1 MAATAGPE
9 GLAALELAIRTAMTK
24 LGGSLLEDLLALD
37 TGHRGQRADCGE
49 GHQATFVS
57 YRGKTLDTVLGPIE
71 YRRAY
76 YYCADCGHGV
86 VPRDDELG
94 VAHASLTPGLAAMVD
109 RVGAAVAFGEGR
121 DLLAELAGIE
131 LSTKRVERCAEADG
145 KAVAAAID
153 SHAAAVAT
161 GEVVPL
167 GPATSVAKL
176 YVAVDGTGVP
186 AVPAGTAGRKGKG
199 PDGRAHTREV
209 KLGVVFTQTTT
220 DDEGF
225 PIRDPGSSSYVA
237 TLESVEHFGT
247 LVDAEA
253 RRRGS
258 AKATEVVVLG
268 DGATWIWALAKAHFP
283 KAAHIVDLYHAREH
297 LSDLA
302 KLLAPELGDDRAAW
316 LAERKDELDD
326 GDIPAILAAARALD
340 VPANK
345 TNDLGT
351 ALGYFENNAARMQYK
366 AFRDAGHFV
375 GSGSVEAGCK
385 AVVAQRLKLSGM
397 RWSVR
402 GATGIVTL
410 RCQEASG
417 RWEEIC
423 HRPRNQTSVA

>member
-1 MAATAGPE
+1 M
-9 GLAALELAIRTAMTK
+9 
-24 LGGSLLEDLLALD
+24 
-37 TGHRGQRADCGE
+37 
-49 GHQATFVS
+49 
-57 YRGKTLDTVLGPIE
+57 
-71 YRRAY
+71 
-76 YYCADCGHGV
+76 
-86 VPRDDELG
+86 
-94 VAHASLTPGLAAMVD
+94 AHASLTRGLAAMLD
-109 RVGAAVAFGEGR
+109 RVGAGVAFGEGR

-131 LSTKRVERCAEADG
+131 LCTKRVERCAEADG
-145 KAVAAAID
+145 EAVAAAID
-153 SHAAAVAT
+153 THAAGVAT

-167 GPATSVAKL
+167 GPVTPVAKW
-176 YVAVDGTGVP
+176 YRAVDGTGIP
-186 AVPAGTAGRKGKG
+186 AVPADTAGRKGKG

-225 PIRDPGSSSYVA
+225 PIRDPDSSSYVA
-237 TLESVEHFGT
+237 TLEPVEHFGT

-258 AKATEVVVLG
+258 AKAKEVVVLG
-268 DGATWIWALAKAHFP
+268 DGASWIWNLAKAHFP
-283 KAAHIVDLYHAREH
+283 EATHIVDLYHAREH

-302 KLLAPELGDDRAAW
+302 KLLAPELGDDRASW
-316 LAERKDELDD
+316 LAKRKDELDD
-326 GDIPAILAAARALD
+326 GDIPAILAAGRALD

-345 TNDLGT
+345 TKDLDT

-385 AVVAQRLKLSGM
+385 AVIGQRLKLSGM
-397 RWSVR
+397 RWSVQ

-417 RWEEIC
+417 RSGEIWK
-423 HRPRNQTSVA
+423 RPHTQTSVA

>member
-1 MAATAGPE
+1 M
-9 GLAALELAIRTAMTK
+9 ELAIRTAMAK

-37 TGHRGQRADCGE
+37 TGHSGQRIDCGS
-49 GHQATFVS
+49 GHLAEFVS
-57 YRGKTLDTVLGPIE
+57 YRTKTLDSVLGPIE

-86 VPRDDELG
+86 VPRDEELG
-94 VAHASLTPGLAAMVD
+94 VTGASLTPGLAAMVD
-109 RVGAAVAFGEGR
+109 RVGAAVPFAKGR

-209 KLGVVFTQTTT
+209 KLGVVFTQTTV
-220 DDEGF
+220 DDEGY
-225 PIRDPGSSSYVA
+225 PIRDPESSSYVS
-237 TLESVEHFGT
+237 TLEPVEHFGT

-268 DGATWIWALAKAHFP
+268 DGATWIWNLAKADFP
-283 KAAHIVDLYHAREH
+283 EATHIVDLYHAREH

-302 KLLAPELGDDRAAW
+302 KLLAPELGDDRASW
-316 LAERKDELDD
+316 LAKRKDELDD
-326 GDIPAILAAARALD
+326 GDIPAILAAGRALD

-345 TNDLGT
+345 TKDLDT
-351 ALGYFENNAARMQYK
+351 ALGYFENNAARMAYK
-366 AFRDAGHFV
+366 AFRAAGHFV
-375 GSGSVEAGCK
+375 GSGAVEAGCK
-385 AVVAQRLKLSGM
+385 AVIGQRLKLSGM
-397 RWSVR
+397 RWSVQ

-417 RWEEIC
+417 RSGEIWK
-423 HRPRNQTSVA
+423 RPHTQTSVA

>member
-1 MAATAGPE
+1 
-9 GLAALELAIRTAMTK
+9 MTT
-24 LGGSLLEDLLALD
+24 LGASLLEDLLGMDA
-37 TGHRGQRADCGE
+37 GHRGPRVDCGASHHAE
-49 GHQATFVS
+49 FVS
-57 YRGKTLDTVLGPIE
+57 YRTKTLDTVLGPID

-76 YYCADCGHGV
+76 YHCADCADGV

-109 RVGAAVAFGEGR
+109 RVGAAVPFAKGR

-153 SHAAAVAT
+153 IHAAAVAA

-167 GPATSVAKL
+167 APATAVAKL
-176 YVAVDGTGVP
+176 YVAVDGTGIP
-186 AVPAGTAGRKGKG
+186 AVPADTAGRTGKD

-220 DDEGF
+220 DDEGY
-225 PIRDPGSSSYVA
+225 PIRDPLSSSYVA
-237 TLESVEHFGT
+237 TLEPVEHFGT
-247 LVDAEA
+247 LVYAEA

-258 AKATEVVVLG
+258 ATAKEMVVLG
-268 DGATWIWALAKAHFP
+268 DGASWIWNLAKTHFP
-283 KAAHIVDLYHAREH
+283 QATHIVDLYHAREH
-297 LSDLA
+297 LADLA
-302 KLLAPELGDDRAAW
+302 TLLAPVLGDDRASW
-316 LAERKDELDD
+316 LIDRKDELDD
-326 GDIPAILAAARALD
+326 GDIPAILTAARALD

-345 TNDLGT
+345 TDSLDT
-351 ALGYFENNAARMQYK
+351 ALGYFQNNAHRMAYK
-366 AFRDAGHFV
+366 TFRDAGHFV
-375 GSGSVEAGCK
+375 GSGAVEAGCK

-402 GATGIVTL
+402 GATGIATL

-423 HRPRNQTSVA
+423 KLPRTQTWVA